1 MNETVMT
8 VVGNVITEVRSRL
21 TSDGVR
27 VASFRVASNER
38 RFDKEAGQWADGD
51 RLYLTVTCWR
61 KLASNVL
68 VSLGKGDP
76 VMVTGRVYTRG
87 FEVEGQKRS
96 VTELEATAVGPDLS
110 RCSAELV
117 RVRRAGTE
125 DVGPEQPEGSRPP
138 CGPSGSAGVD
148 LAAET
153 AVAVEAA
160 DGAAAPSA
168 RRVGRDAAEVRV
180 LAPVGGPG

>member
-1 MNETVMT
+1 
-8 VVGNVITEVRSRL
+8 
-21 TSDGVR
+21 
-27 VASFRVASNER
+27 VASNER
-38 RFDKEAGQWADGD
+38 RFDKEAGRWTDGD

-110 RCSAELV
+110 RCSVELV

-125 DVGPEQPEGSRPP
+125 DVGPEQREGSGPRPAP
-138 CGPSGSAGVD
+138 VGSPGPE
-148 LAAET
+148 LPAET
-153 AVAVEAA
+153 AVPARAL
-160 DGAAAPSA
+160 DGCEVAPA
-168 RRVGRDAAEVRV
+168 RRVGRGSAEVRV
-180 LAPVGGPG
+180 LAPVGGSS